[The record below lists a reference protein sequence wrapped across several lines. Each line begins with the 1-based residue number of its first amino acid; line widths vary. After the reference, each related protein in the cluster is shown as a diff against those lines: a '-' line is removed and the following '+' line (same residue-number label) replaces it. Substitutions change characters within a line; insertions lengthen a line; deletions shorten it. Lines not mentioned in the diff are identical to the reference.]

1 MADLM
6 AFLFK
11 PKQKTPHELACQLK
25 SASLILLSHTKP
37 ASVKIRN
44 RALEDASKALNQLKN
59 IFIGTLG
66 ALMILV
72 FNFCPCSMCRSG
84 AGFGGGGRAVA
95 GGLWTRIT
103 GDHL

>member
-1 MADLM
+1 MADLL

-25 SASLILLSHTKP
+25 ASSLILLAHTKP

-59 IFIGTLG
+59 IFIGR
-66 ALMILV
+66 MIFSMV
-72 FNFCPCSMCRSG
+72 FTFLSLPT
-84 AGFGGGGRAVA
+84 F
-95 GGLWTRIT
+95 
-103 GDHL
+103 